1 MPSLEKRVRRR
12 RRHSGILPMLIVML
26 TLVAAALVF
35 VLVSSDP
42 FAPANEAKL
51 PFVYP
56 ENPVFEAHAG
66 ATAAPILLGGE
77 ATAAPVQV
85 IENVPVQQE
94 NVGIVENNGENN
106 GEIVENDGGNVETV
120 ENTGETANR
129 LVPQPLQ
136 GDYFL
141 PVFDRAL
148 RTPNDEM
155 MIAITV
161 DDCEEP
167 EQMTYI
173 MNVARQ
179 YGAKLT
185 LFPTGEA
192 LMTPGMTEG
201 FRTCVR
207 SLGFQLENHNYS
219 HKAEY
224 RISNSELAIQL
235 WKQSIAADYAVG
247 VDYEQHFY
255 RPYNNLSVH
264 DQRTHYY
271 AGLLGY
277 QGIAG
282 YTHSYKDVETV
293 EQLIDTLEN
302 GKIYQ
307 FDLTE
312 ESMNMIEPFMLA
324 ASNKGYKL
332 VTMNKLF
339 GLNEDV
345 LGHALTIDQ
354 QTLITMENYTPTY
367 YDLKLGYRV
376 NAVYALQARL
386 MELGY
391 MASIDAEGNKVKAD
405 GIYGADTSIA
415 VSQFQGRVGL
425 VADGNA
431 TAETQERLFA
441 LNAPVAG

>member
-12 RRHSGILPMLIVML
+12 RRGSGILPALIALLM
-26 TLVAAALVF
+26 LVACALT
-35 VLVSSDP
+35 VLLVISDP
-42 FAPANEAKL
+42 LSSGEEDGKL

-56 ENPVFEAHAG
+56 ENPVFEAQAG
-66 ATAAPILLGGE
+66 ATAKPLVLGGE
-77 ATAAPVQV
+77 KSEEASENLLSQPTPTPTAAPQ
-85 IENVPVQQE
+85 
-94 NVGIVENNGENN
+94 
-106 GEIVENDGGNVETV
+106 EIVEDVAV
-120 ENTGETANR
+120 DAQQANP
-129 LVPQPLQ
+129 LVPDVLP
-136 GDYFL
+136 GDYYL
-141 PVFDRAL
+141 PVFDKAL
-148 RTPNDEM
+148 RSPNDEM
-155 MIAITV
+155 LIAITV
-161 DDCEEP
+161 DDCEDP
-167 EQMTYI
+167 DQMTYV
-173 MNVARQ
+173 MNVAKA
-179 YGAKLT
+179 YGAQLT

-207 SLGFQLENHNYS
+207 KLGFQLENHSYS

-277 QGIAG
+277 QGIAS

-293 EQLIDTLEN
+293 EDLISTLEN
-302 GKIYQ
+302 GNVYQ

-312 ESMNMIEPFMLA
+312 ESIAMFEPFMKA
-324 ASNKGYKL
+324 ASEKGYRL
-332 VTMNKLF
+332 VTMNELF
-339 GLNEDV
+339 GLNQDV
-345 LGHALTIDQ
+345 IGTELTIDT
-354 QTLITMENYTPTY
+354 QTLITMENYQPTY
-367 YDLKLGYRV
+367 YNLYLGYRT
-376 NAVYALQARL
+376 NAVYTLQARL

-391 MASIDAEGNKVKAD
+391 MADVDAEGNKAKAD
-405 GIYGADTSIA
+405 GIYGVDTSVA

-425 VADGNA
+425 LADGNA
-431 TAETQERLFA
+431 TVETQERLFA
-441 LNAPVAG
+441 LNAPAAG

>member
-12 RRHSGILPMLIVML
+12 RRRSSGVLGVLIAMLAV
-26 TLVAAALVF
+26 VAAALVF

-42 FAPANEAKL
+42 FAPQEEEKL
-51 PFVYP
+51 PFTYP
-56 ENPVFEAHAG
+56 EKPVFEAQAG
-66 ATAAPILLGGE
+66 ATAAPILLGNE
-77 ATAAPVQV
+77 NQVQNLIPSPTSTPEIQREVVESVDVQEQPVEV
-85 IENVPVQQE
+85 
-94 NVGIVENNGENN
+94 
-106 GEIVENDGGNVETV
+106 
-120 ENTGETANR
+120 NR
-129 LVPQPLQ
+129 LVPAAME

-141 PVFDRAL
+141 PVFDKAL
-148 RTPNDEM
+148 RTPDDEM

-167 EQMTYI
+167 EQMSYI
-173 MNVARQ
+173 MEVAKA

-192 LMTPGMTEG
+192 LMTPGMTQG

-207 SLGFQLENHNYS
+207 SLGFQLENHSYS

-235 WKQSIAADYAVG
+235 WKQAIAADYAVG
-247 VDYEQHFY
+247 VDIEQHFY

-277 QGIAG
+277 SGIAG

-293 EQLIDTLEN
+293 EELIDTLEN
-302 GKIYQ
+302 GNVYQ

-312 ESMNMIEPFMLA
+312 ESIAMFEPFMLA
-324 ASNKGYKL
+324 ASNKGYRL
-332 VTMNKLF
+332 VTMNELF
-339 GLNEDV
+339 GLNQDV
-345 LGHALTIDQ
+345 VGRQLTIDQ
-354 QTLITMENYTPTY
+354 QTLITMENYQPTY

-376 NAVYALQARL
+376 NAVYALQSQL

-391 MASIDAEGNKVKAD
+391 LPKVDAEGNKVKAD

-431 TAETQERLFA
+431 TVETQERLFA
-441 LNAPVAG
+441 LNAPTAG